1 MFVIPALGRLR
12 QRNHEFDVNLGY
24 NARFYLKQHILI
36 CLLKW
41 DYDGFIYQ

>member
-1 MFVIPALGRLR
+1 MFVSPALGRLR
-12 QRNHEFDVNLGY
+12 HGNHEFDVSLGSK
-24 NARFYLKQHILI
+24 ARFYLKHHIFI